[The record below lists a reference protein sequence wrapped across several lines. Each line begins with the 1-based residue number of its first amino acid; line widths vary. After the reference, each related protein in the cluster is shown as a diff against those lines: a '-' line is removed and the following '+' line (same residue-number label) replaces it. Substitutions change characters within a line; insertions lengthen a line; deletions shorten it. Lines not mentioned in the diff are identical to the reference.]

1 MCTKFI
7 TSEFI
12 SKTHAEKRPF
22 GEMVLALHFPDDLGC
37 EFRVLRTRTLHEVW
51 SADFAGF
58 FGKKARG
65 SAPFRALD
73 TAQRLG

>member
-1 MCTKFI
+1 ML
-7 TSEFI
+7 
-12 SKTHAEKRPF
+12 
-22 GEMVLALHFPDDLGC
+22 VLHFPDGLGC

-51 SADFAGF
+51 SADLAW
-58 FGKKARG
+58 FGTKAHG